1 MIRGIAR
8 SWLQPRSHT
17 DIPDNANYGTPS
29 TSVTV
34 GAVSAWSDLHRTNM
48 PRAKHGAVCVKTLEQ
63 IRELRLEVSRLRLEV
78 QRNLAVPVFLLAVDT
93 VGEHGGQKTRQ
104 PGGENLLLDHPAG
117 QPLF

>member
-1 MIRGIAR
+1 M
-8 SWLQPRSHT
+8 
-17 DIPDNANYGTPS
+17 
-29 TSVTV
+29 TV

-93 VGEHGGQKTRQ
+93 VGNTEDKKPDSPAAKICSSTIP
-104 PGGENLLLDHPAG
+104 PGSRCSEAT
-117 QPLF
+117 